1 MHLKVFKAVKSFKD
15 QGFYCCIALQFCNA
29 VKTEKKKK
37 TFIQAYK
44 SIENKIA
51 QAWFP

>member
-29 VKTEKKKK
+29 VKTEKKTKRLLK
-37 TFIQAYK
+37 HTKALRIK
-44 SIENKIA
+44 
-51 QAWFP
+51 